1 MLFHRF
7 ILGDMVTNCYLIA
20 DEETKNAVLFDA
32 PAESNKILDYIEKNG
47 LFLKKVLLTHAHF
60 DHILDCESWAAAG
73 AEVLISEDD
82 RDALPD
88 PVRNCFKVYY
98 GIENGYYGEARGLK
112 DGEILKLGDTEIRM
126 IKCPGHTIG
135 CATYVCEDHAFVG
148 DTLFAGGGFGRTDLP
163 TSNFPMLRESIF
175 KLICLPETV
184 MFYPGHGKFTT
195 VKQYRRDIWI

>member
-1 MLFHRF
+1 MLNVRMLDSPHSFAS
-7 ILGDMVTNCYLIA
+7 NCYLISSQG
-20 DEETKNAVLFDA
+20 EYAVVD
-32 PAESNKILDYIEKNG
+32 PSTPYDPG
-47 LFLKKVLLTHAHF
+47 LIDGTLKYVLLTHAHF
-60 DHILDCESWAAAG
+60 DHILDVDSWAAAG

-82 RDALPD
+82 REALSD

-98 GIENGYYGEARGLK
+98 GVENGYYGEARGLS
-112 DGEILKLGDTEIRM
+112 DGEIIKLGDTEIKM

-163 TSNFPMLRESIF
+163 TSNFTLLRASIF

-184 MFYPGHGKFTT
+184 IFYPGHGKLTT
-195 VKQYRRDIWI
+195 VNQYRRDIWI